1 MGRWVDNRVGKQ
13 SSMGEEKKI
22 SECKNELER
31 SQEAVWTRESEGGGA
46 LWGAEAG
53 DDHQGAH
60 QPVRS
65 TNFLMGQGALKALIE
80 K

>member
-31 SQEAVWTRESEGGGA
+31 SQEAV
-46 LWGAEAG
+46 
-53 DDHQGAH
+53 
-60 QPVRS
+60 
-65 TNFLMGQGALKALIE
+65 
-80 K
+80 